1 MGGSDDEPVANNGD
15 GVKKRKWRER
25 LTRYQLEDL
34 ACSGLSRIP
43 SVIILRY
50 ERAEYGRRVATSF
63 SCSFVSSWWQRKQR
77 NCRDAKMQEKDEGQR
92 GRPVGEAPNRQRGR
106 DSMRGFS
113 YGVGH
118 TTGC

>member
-1 MGGSDDEPVANNGD
+1 MGDSDDEPVANNGD

-63 SCSFVSSWWQRKQR
+63 SCSFVSSLVGGKGNNEIVEMQRCK
-77 NCRDAKMQEKDEGQR
+77 DAREG
-92 GRPVGEAPNRQRGR
+92 
-106 DSMRGFS
+106 
-113 YGVGH
+113 
-118 TTGC
+118 